1 MSRNSHKR
9 PTVRDVAR
17 LAGVSTATVSR
28 ALQSPDIVSKKTRD
42 AVFAAVSETGY
53 SVNTAAQMLR
63 RNRSGTILVILPD
76 IANPFF
82 SKILSGIE
90 EVATQANFTI
100 LVGNTNGQDER
111 FANIL
116 ENLRN
121 GRADGALLLNGS
133 APPKGLL
140 AEGVPVIT
148 ISERVNNS
156 DIPHVGTNNEA
167 AAYDATKY
175 LVSLGH
181 RVIVHAAGPDSNT
194 LTEDRFAGYAR
205 AMTEAG
211 LTENIIRVPC
221 GFSFGDGQRAAR
233 HLLANH
239 VEATAAFCANDE
251 SAMGVIRYLHDEG
264 IVVPDQFSV
273 MGFDDVP
280 YASIFQPELTTVHQA
295 RNLIG
300 QQAMRMLLDSLNG
313 KPMPASP
320 TFLEHNIVVRNSTSP
335 LKEANR
341 QRSAATIFIA

>member
-1 MSRNSHKR
+1 M
-9 PTVRDVAR
+9 
-17 LAGVSTATVSR
+17 AGVSTATVSR

-90 EVATQANFTI
+90 EVATQANLTI
-100 LVGNTNGQDER
+100 LIGNTNGEDER

-121 GRADGALLLNGS
+121 GRADGALLLNGC
-133 APPKGLL
+133 APPDGLL
-140 AEGVPVIT
+140 AEGVPVIS

-156 DIPHVGTNNEA
+156 DIPHVGTNNEE
-167 AAYDATKY
+167 AAYDATRY

-181 RVIVHAAGPDSNT
+181 RAIAHAAGPDGNT

-205 AMTEAG
+205 AMAEAG
-211 LTENIIRVPC
+211 LDDKINRVPC

-233 HLLANH
+233 HVLAKH
-239 VEATAAFCANDE
+239 ADATAVFCANDE
-251 SAMGVIRYLHDEG
+251 SAMGMIRCLQDEG
-264 IVVPDQFSV
+264 YVVPDQISV

-300 QQAMRMLLDSLNG
+300 KQAMRMLLDFLSDQ
-313 KPMPASP
+313 PMPVSP
-320 TFLEHNIVVRNSTSP
+320 TFLEHSIVVRNSTSEP
-335 LKEANR
+335 LD
-341 QRSAATIFIA
+341 SGFS